1 MINAFKSELVR
12 VKKTARTTTLVMIAM
27 ALMVTTFIFI
37 GFEPSRGGPEGGE
50 SALVA
55 AADLSVVGGNLE
67 GLAFAATFLGIA
79 ALSMFALSVA
89 RDYEKGTIRLLL
101 VGQPRRA
108 VLLGGKLVALVAV
121 TVAGAAVATAGAV
134 GLSYILA
141 PIYDVDTSLWLSAD
155 GWSAVVSTLV
165 NLAIATAAWGLIGA
179 ALAMMT
185 RSAAT
190 SITAGL
196 AYLMIGES
204 LIGIVWDTAGQ
215 WLPAG
220 ILSAFTTGG
229 SVLVSYSKS
238 AWLLVGYAA
247 VSLGILFVVMQR
259 RDVTD

>member
-1 MINAFKSELVR
+1 MINAFKSELIRVR
-12 VKKTARTTTLVMIAM
+12 KTARTTALVMIVM

-37 GFEPSRGGPEGGE
+37 GFEPVRGGPEGGE
-50 SALVA
+50 PSLAA

-67 GLAFAATFLGIA
+67 GLTFAATFLGIA

-108 VLLGGKLVALVAV
+108 VLLGGKLLALIAV
-121 TVAGAAVATAGAV
+121 TVGGVAVATAGAV
-134 GLSYILA
+134 GLSYVLA
-141 PIYDVDTSLWLSAD
+141 PIYEIDTALWATAA
-155 GWSAVVSTLV
+155 GWSAVWSALT
-165 NLAIATAAWGLIGA
+165 NLAIATSIWGLIGA

-190 SITAGL
+190 SITARL

-204 LIGIVWDTAGQ
+204 LIGIVWDTASQ
-215 WLPAG
+215 WLPSG
-220 ILSAFTTGG
+220 ILSAFTSGG
-229 SVLVSYSKS
+229 TAFVSYSKS

-247 VSLGILFVVMQR
+247 VSLGILFMVMQR

>member
-1 MINAFKSELVR
+1 MD
-12 VKKTARTTTLVMIAM
+12 
-27 ALMVTTFIFI
+27 
-37 GFEPSRGGPEGGE
+37 PEGGE
-50 SALVA
+50 SPMAA

-67 GLAFAATFLGIA
+67 GLAFAATFMGIA

-108 VLLGGKLVALVAV
+108 VLLGGKLLALIAVAIVGV
-121 TVAGAAVATAGAV
+121 AVATAGAV
-134 GLSYILA
+134 GLSFVLA
-141 PIYDVDTSLWLSAD
+141 PIYEVNTALWATAA
-155 GWSAVVSTLV
+155 GWSAVWSTLA
-165 NLAIATAAWGLIGA
+165 NLAI
-179 ALAMMT
+179 
-185 RSAAT
+185 AT

-215 WLPAG
+215 WLPSG

-229 SVLVSYSKS
+229 TALVSYSKS
-238 AWLLVGYAA
+238 AWLLVAYAA
-247 VSLGILFVVMQR
+247 TSLAILFVVMQR